1 MKITIKQLLEAGIH
15 FGHQRSKWN
24 PKMAKFIYSLRNE
37 IYIIDLQKAL
47 KALNEATDFLQKVS
61 SSDGKILFVGTKRQA
76 QQVVAEEAE
85 RCGAFY
91 IAQRWLG
98 GTLTNFETIKKT
110 LMRLEELEDREKIGE
125 FEALTKKEAA
135 LLRKEK
141 DKLTRLLGGIK
152 GIKGLPSALFI
163 VDIMKEKI
171 AVAEARKLGIPIV
184 AIVDTNTNP
193 DLVDYPIPG
202 NDDAIRSIKLITSCA
217 ADAIIEG
224 RGEGSEEIT
233 EGAGEVESEEAVS
246 EEESKEVEPEKKE
259 VEIETSQIEEEEKE

>member
-24 PKMAKFIYSLRNE
+24 PKMAKFIYSLRND

-47 KALNEATDFLQKVS
+47 KALNEAVEFLQKLS

-91 IAQRWLG
+91 LAQRWLG

-125 FEALTKKEAA
+125 FESLTKKEAA

-152 GIKGLPSALFI
+152 GIKGLPAALFI

-202 NDDAIRSIKLITSCA
+202 NDDAIRSIKLITSCV

-224 RGEGSEEIT
+224 RGNSESGIVDRESEIKK
-233 EGAGEVESEEAVS
+233 EEAEEVETGEA
-246 EEESKEVEPEKKE
+246 EPKTTETEKSKV
-259 VEIETSQIEEEEKE
+259 I

>member
-24 PKMAKFIYSLRNE
+24 PKMAKFIYSLRND

-47 KALNEATDFLQKVS
+47 KALNEAIEFLQKLS
-61 SSDGKILFVGTKRQA
+61 SSDGKVLFVGTKRQA
-76 QQVVAEEAE
+76 QQVVTEEAE

-98 GTLTNFETIKKT
+98 GTLTNFETIRKT

-141 DKLTRLLGGIK
+141 DKLTRLFGGIK

-163 VDIMKEKI
+163 VDIMKERI

-217 ADAIIEG
+217 SEAIIEG
-224 RGEGSEEIT
+224 RMEGREEKIET
-233 EGAGEVESEEAVS
+233 EGAGEVESEE
-246 EEESKEVEPEKKE
+246 EIKEVEPKP
-259 VEIETSQIEEEEKE
+259 EIPEIEEEEEKDEY